1 MGLSVY
7 SGTSRLPLL
16 LCYYEKTTVNKIAK
30 TAEKETLFILSELSA
45 AILAHLLYQVLPK
58 LSYCEYCITHHIKCH
73 HLKMILAASCN
84 KWLVYVATI
93 LK

>member
-1 MGLSVY
+1 MVDLVGLEMGLSVY

-30 TAEKETLFILSELSA
+30 TAEKETLFILSGLSA

-58 LSYCEYCITHHIKCH
+58 LSYCEYCITNHIVSSFKNDPCC
-73 HLKMILAASCN
+73 LL
-84 KWLVYVATI
+84 
-93 LK
+93 